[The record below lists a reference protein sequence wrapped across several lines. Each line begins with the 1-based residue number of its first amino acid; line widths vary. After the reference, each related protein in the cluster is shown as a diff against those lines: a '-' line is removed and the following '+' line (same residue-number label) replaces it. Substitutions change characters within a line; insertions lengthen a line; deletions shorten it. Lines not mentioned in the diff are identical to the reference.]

1 MDDVFL
7 EKKMSDKKIQI
18 LRIRMN
24 PERNIWDRQIL
35 EWLET
40 LPLGYRTKSIK
51 EALVGVIN
59 AKKSRDISTISG
71 GQAYSEIDQQIDTL
85 FDRS

>member
-1 MDDVFL
+1 
-7 EKKMSDKKIQI
+7 MSDKKIRI
-18 LRIRMN
+18 IRIRMN

-35 EWLET
+35 DWLET

-59 AKKSRDISTISG
+59 AKKAGNIRGRHAS
-71 GQAYSEIDQQIDTL
+71 SELDQQIDTL
-85 FDRS
+85 FERS

>member
-1 MDDVFL
+1 
-7 EKKMSDKKIQI
+7 MSDKKIQI

-59 AKKSRDISTISG
+59 AKNSRDIRTISG
-71 GQAYSEIDQQIDTL
+71 GQTYSKIDKQIDTL

>member
-1 MDDVFL
+1 
-7 EKKMSDKKIQI
+7 MSDKKIQI

-35 EWLET
+35 DWLET

-51 EALVGVIN
+51 EVLV
-59 AKKSRDISTISG
+59 RHISKQRRGKPDGESLQHESPYIQEKLGS
-71 GQAYSEIDQQIDTL
+71 L
-85 FDRS
+85 FKQTEDDRLI

>member
-1 MDDVFL
+1 
-7 EKKMSDKKIQI
+7 MSDKKIQT

-24 PERNIWDRQIL
+24 PERNIWDKQIL
-35 EWLET
+35 DWLET

-59 AKKSRDISTISG
+59 SKKSGDISSRSG
-71 GQAYSEIDQQIDTL
+71 TQVYSELDQQIDTL
-85 FDRS
+85 FERS

>member
-1 MDDVFL
+1 
-7 EKKMSDKKIQI
+7 
-18 LRIRMN
+18 MN

-35 EWLET
+35 DWLET

-59 AKKSRDISTISG
+59 AKKSRNTNTISG
-71 GQAYSEIDQQIDTL
+71 DQASSDLDQKIDTL
-85 FDRS
+85 F

>member
-1 MDDVFL
+1 
-7 EKKMSDKKIQI
+7 MSDKKIQT

-35 EWLET
+35 DWLET

-51 EALVGVIN
+51 EVLVGHI
-59 AKKSRDISTISG
+59 SRQRREEPG
-71 GQAYSEIDQQIDTL
+71 GGSFRQESPYIQEKLGSLFNQTEDDQFI
-85 FDRS
+85 